1 MLFEYLRLNINV
13 DDEEFNAIYP
23 EWVRTLAR
31 RHWTPIDVAK
41 KAAEFL
47 VDKPGTRVL
56 DIGSG
61 PGKFCMAGATYTKGH
76 FTGVEQ
82 RYGLVELSKKLSR
95 CYRIQNIDFIH
106 ANITSIKF
114 KDYDAFYFFNS
125 FHENIDITAKID
137 NTVNSGFELYNLYH
151 MYVYEQLSIA
161 PCGTR
166 LATYWSTIKEI
177 PSSYQLKHSFKGGLL
192 MFWEKIS

>member
-1 MLFEYLRLNINV
+1 MLFEYLKLNINV
-13 DDEEFNAIYP
+13 DDDEFNAIYP

-47 VDKPGTRVL
+47 VDKPGAKVL

-61 PGKFCMAGATYTKGH
+61 PGKFCMTGATFTKGH

-114 KDYDAFYFFNS
+114 KDYDAFYFYNP

-151 MYVYEQLSIA
+151 MYVYEQLATA

-177 PSSYQLKHSFKGGLL
+177 PSSYKLKHSFKGGLL

>member
-1 MLFEYLRLNINV
+1 MIFEYLKLNINV
-13 DDEEFNAIYP
+13 EDEEFNVIYP
-23 EWVRTLAR
+23 EWVRTLAK
-31 RHWTPIDVAK
+31 RHWTPLDIAK
-41 KAAEFL
+41 KAAEYL

-61 PGKFCMAGATYTKGH
+61 PGKFCMAGAVFTKGH

-82 RYGLVELSKKLSR
+82 RYGLVELSKRLSR

-114 KDYDAFYFFNS
+114 KEYDAFYFYNS
-125 FHENIDITAKID
+125 FHENIDLTAKID
-137 NTVNSGFELYNLYH
+137 DTVDPSAELYNLYH
-151 MYVYEQLSIA
+151 LYVYDQLALA
-161 PCGTR
+161 PKGTK

-177 PSSYQLKHSFKGGLL
+177 PSSYQLKHSFNGGLL